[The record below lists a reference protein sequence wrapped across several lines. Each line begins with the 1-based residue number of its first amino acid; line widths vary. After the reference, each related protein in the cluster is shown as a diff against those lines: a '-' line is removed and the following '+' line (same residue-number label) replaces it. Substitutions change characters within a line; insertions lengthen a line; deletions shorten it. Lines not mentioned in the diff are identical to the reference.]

1 MDLILSTFAQQR
13 LNTLDDRQLR
23 EYDRFL
29 TLPDWTIF
37 YYVTG
42 KAEAPE
48 PWKSSEVLKELLHHS
63 ANKQKEVRSMP
74 ALETEKQ

>member
-1 MDLILSTFAQQR
+1 MRGEGGKQ
-13 LNTLDDRQLR
+13 
-23 EYDRFL
+23 FL

-63 ANKQKEVRSMP
+63 ANEQKEVRSMP